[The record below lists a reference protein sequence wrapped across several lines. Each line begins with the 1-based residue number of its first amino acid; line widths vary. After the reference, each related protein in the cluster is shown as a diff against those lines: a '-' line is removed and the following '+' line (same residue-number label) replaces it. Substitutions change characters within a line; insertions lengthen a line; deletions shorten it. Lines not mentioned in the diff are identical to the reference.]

1 MTCSLSAD
9 ACAALALE
17 SRHDVIVDARDAAS
31 CQRACDA
38 FDGAPING
46 GRAACTAWSLHH
58 GCTLHIERTVV
69 TPSRLPDAGGISG
82 VARCAAPAAVERYS
96 HAHAWA
102 PSALPLVLTH
112 VASFAVDRPIAAR
125 IARAHLQLR
134 SRGLTH
140 RILLVQGACRAHA
153 CDDAALR
160 REDALATALL
170 RAALGASS
178 DDALAPIG
186 EHDLERAFPGV
197 LAAHRHWRWADRRQ
211 PKWLVNGCDLPALA
225 HVAGARTLPP
235 HVWVLQHD
243 VGWTG
248 QLADVLDAA
257 ADAPEEAASAASA
270 LEADLL
276 CLDFA
281 RNKSADWPHAK
292 RRNYLRSDEV
302 ASCLL
307 PAVRY
312 SARLLGALFTSLR
325 AGETIYCEARAASE
339 CARSPW
345 CRVRELRGSGLLGPN
360 SYFTE
365 VNESLLL
372 DRAADACTVGR
383 LYHRAVAG

>member
-1 MTCSLSAD
+1 M
-9 ACAALALE
+9 
-17 SRHDVIVDARDAAS
+17 
-31 CQRACDA
+31 
-38 FDGAPING
+38 
-46 GRAACTAWSLHH
+46 
-58 GCTLHIERTVV
+58 
-69 TPSRLPDAGGISG
+69 
-82 VARCAAPAAVERYS
+82 
-96 HAHAWA
+96 
-102 PSALPLVLTH
+102 
-112 VASFAVDRPIAAR
+112 
-125 IARAHLQLR
+125 
-134 SRGLTH
+134 
-140 RILLVQGACRAHA
+140 
-153 CDDAALR
+153 
-160 REDALATALL
+160 
-170 RAALGASS
+170 
-178 DDALAPIG
+178 
-186 EHDLERAFPGV
+186 
-197 LAAHRHWRWADRRQ
+197 
-211 PKWLVNGCDLPALA
+211 NGCDLPALA

-257 ADAPEEAASAASA
+257 ADAPEEATSA
-270 LEADLL
+270 LCGGIRPELSAGPSGRDEADLL